1 MIQVNSMKEKQL
13 SNLQDGF
20 KILMKTLQEKR
31 VELTQ
36 KLTQK
41 YDNEILEMNRIKE
54 PLIEKEK

>member
-13 SNLQDGF
+13 SNLEDGF